1 MSHNIN
7 SQSAYRTDL
16 GWGWAQGSQMGSMC
30 STSLKP
36 VWTLGQTH
44 PSPMPIHSSISPSL
58 LPSPFFK
65 IRNWPD
71 NQLGTDY
78 VHLCIMFH
86 CLPRTARPLILGLCW
101 HTLRTDSHHTF
112 LGWVVGLG
120 VEQKQRTYHSLKL
133 YNCISPVVHS
143 TISISATLGLSYQN
157 G

>member
-36 VWTLGQTH
+36 VWTLGLTH

-86 CLPRTARPLILGLCW
+86 CLPRTERPLILGLCW

-112 LGWVVGLG
+112 LGGWWGWEWSRNRERITLLNCTTASVQLCILL
-120 VEQKQRTYHSLKL
+120 SLFL
-133 YNCISPVVHS
+133 QH
-143 TISISATLGLSYQN
+143 
-157 G
+157 